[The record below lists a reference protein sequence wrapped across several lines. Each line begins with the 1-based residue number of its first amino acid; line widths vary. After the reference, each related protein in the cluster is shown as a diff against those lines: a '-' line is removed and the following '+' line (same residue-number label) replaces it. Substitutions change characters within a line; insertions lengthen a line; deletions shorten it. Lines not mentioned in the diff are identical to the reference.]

1 MASVIA
7 FPGRFQFRAGTP
19 AQGRSRL
26 ASSAPQ
32 PCAVRGL
39 SSPGSAPAAAPW
51 STAGRAIQATQTT
64 EPKAIRKPVPK
75 AAQPAPHEGFL
86 ALEGEGLS
94 EHFRAWFGRSGRR
107 YIVTI
112 HALDEADLALDYDS
126 ALLLAVRRN
135 GAGAPTLI
143 DGCDSGEATTAALHR
158 WINAMRGAG
167 ATELH
172 VHLLAHDRQARQRML
187 SDLVA

>member
-1 MASVIA
+1 MH
-7 FPGRFQFRAGTP
+7 
-19 AQGRSRL
+19 
-26 ASSAPQ
+26 
-32 PCAVRGL
+32 
-39 SSPGSAPAAAPW
+39 
-51 STAGRAIQATQTT
+51 
-64 EPKAIRKPVPK
+64 K
-75 AAQPAPHEGFL
+75 AAQPAAHEGFL
-86 ALEGEGLS
+86 ALDGEGLS

-158 WINAMRGAG
+158 WINAMRCAG